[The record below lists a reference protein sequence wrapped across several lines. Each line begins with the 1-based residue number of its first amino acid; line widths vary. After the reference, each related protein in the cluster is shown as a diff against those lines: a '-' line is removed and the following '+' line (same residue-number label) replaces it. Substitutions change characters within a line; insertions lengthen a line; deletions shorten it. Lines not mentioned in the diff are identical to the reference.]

1 MLELDPALRSRLLP
15 ESLWPSDW
23 LRPDESLLDESL
35 LDESLLDESLRD
47 ELCSS
52 EDESLMPP
60 SCELFNESSMSSLLL
75 V

>member
-1 MLELDPALRSRLLP
+1 
-15 ESLWPSDW
+15 

-35 LDESLLDESLRD
+35 SDAPLFDAPLFDEPLFD

-52 EDESLMPP
+52 EDESLIPP
-60 SCELFNESSMSSLLL
+60 SCELLDESSMSSFLF

>member
-1 MLELDPALRSRLLP
+1 
-15 ESLWPSDW
+15 

-35 LDESLLDESLRD
+35 SDEPPFDEPLFDEPLFD

-52 EDESLMPP
+52 EDESLIPP
-60 SCELFNESSMSSLLL
+60 SCELVDESSMSSFPL